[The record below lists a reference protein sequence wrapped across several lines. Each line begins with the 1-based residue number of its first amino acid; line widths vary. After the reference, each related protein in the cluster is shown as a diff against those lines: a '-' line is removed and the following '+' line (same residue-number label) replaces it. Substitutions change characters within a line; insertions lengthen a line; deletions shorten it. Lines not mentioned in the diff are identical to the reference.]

1 MWRILAAVASLC
13 LFSIV
18 PATGGELGTRE
29 EAVAMAQ
36 RVKASFRKLGPTATF
51 KAITDRANGFHD
63 RDLYAFVYDIKGN
76 VIAHGGNAQLIG
88 RNRMDLRDQNGKY
101 VVSALVA
108 TALSK
113 GKGWVDY
120 SLPNTV
126 TVEDM
131 SSYVEVLD
139 NKYIVGVPV
148 LRWDMSLVQAFDTHR
163 K

>member
-1 MWRILAAVASLC
+1 
-13 LFSIV
+13 
-18 PATGGELGTRE
+18 
-29 EAVAMAQ
+29 
-36 RVKASFRKLGPTATF
+36 
-51 KAITDRANGFHD
+51 
-63 RDLYAFVYDIKGN
+63 